1 LILPRIFEREQTL
14 NFLMRHFAKAI
25 VKDIDD
31 ADKDRQPFEGA
42 NHPAWILG
50 HIVVST
56 DGVLKLL
63 GQEATAP
70 AEWNSLFG
78 RGSTVSADR
87 AAYPSKEALVAA
99 LDTVFDRATA
109 AASEA
114 AAEQLAGPHHVE
126 MLQRGL
132 PTKGDLI
139 AMLLTT
145 HVAQHLGQLSA
156 WRRAMGRPAMF

>member
-1 LILPRIFEREQTL
+1 MYARERTL
-14 NFLMRHFAKAI
+14 NNLMRHFAKSL
-25 VKDIDD
+25 VKDVDD
-31 ADKDRQPFEGA
+31 ADMARQPFEGA

-63 GQEATAP
+63 GREPTVP

-78 RGSTVSADR
+78 RGSTVSAVR
-87 AAYPSKEALVAA
+87 SVYPSKEELLAA

-156 WRRAMGRPAMF
+156 WRRAMGHSAMF

>member
-1 LILPRIFEREQTL
+1 MFERERTL
-14 NFLMRHFAKAI
+14 NSLMRHFARSL
-25 VKDIDD
+25 VKDIED
-31 ADKDRQPFEGA
+31 ADMAVQPFEGA

-50 HIVVST
+50 HIVVTT

-63 GQEATAP
+63 EKEPTAP
-70 AEWNSLFG
+70 PEWQTLFG

-87 AAYPSKEALVAA
+87 SIYPRKAELLAA
-99 LDTVFDRATA
+99 LEMAFDRAAA

-114 AAEQLAGPHHVE
+114 NENQIAGPHHVE

-139 AMLLTT
+139 ALLLTT

>member
-1 LILPRIFEREQTL
+1 MFDRERTL
-14 NFLMRHFAKAI
+14 NNLMRHFAKVL
-25 VKDIDD
+25 VKDVDD
-31 ADKDRQPFEGA
+31 ADMARQPFEGA

-63 GQEATAP
+63 GTEATAP

-87 AAYPSKEALVAA
+87 AAYPSKETLLAA
-99 LDTVFDRATA
+99 LETVFDRASA
-109 AASEA
+109 AASESI
-114 AAEQLAGPHHVE
+114 AEQLAVPHHIE

>member
-1 LILPRIFEREQTL
+1 MFARERTL
-14 NFLMRHFAKAI
+14 NNLMRHFAKSL

-31 ADKDRQPFEGA
+31 ADMATQPFEGA

-63 GQEATAP
+63 GQEPTAP
-70 AEWNSLFG
+70 PEWQSLFG
-78 RGSTVSADR
+78 RGSSVSTDR
-87 AAYPSKEALVAA
+87 SIYPSKETLIASLETA
-99 LDTVFDRATA
+99 FDRANS
-109 AASEA
+109 AASDANED
-114 AAEQLAGPHHVE
+114 QIAGPHQLE

-139 AMLLTT
+139 ALLLTT

>member
-1 LILPRIFEREQTL
+1 MFERERTL
-14 NFLMRHFAKAI
+14 NSLMRHFARSL
-25 VKDIDD
+25 VKDIED
-31 ADKDRQPFEGA
+31 ADMAVQPFEGA

-50 HIVVST
+50 HIVVTT

-63 GQEATAP
+63 EKEPTAP
-70 AEWNSLFG
+70 PEWQTLFG

-87 AAYPSKEALVAA
+87 SIYPSKAELLAA
-99 LDTVFDRATA
+99 LEMAFDRAAA

-114 AAEQLAGPHHVE
+114 NENQIAGPHHVE

-139 AMLLTT
+139 ALLLTT

>member
-1 LILPRIFEREQTL
+1 MYSRERTL
-14 NFLMRHFAKAI
+14 NNLMRHLAKSL
-25 VKDIDD
+25 VKDVDVDD
-31 ADKDRQPFEGA
+31 MARQPFEGA

-50 HIVVST
+50 HIIVST

-78 RGSTVSADR
+78 RGSTVSPDR
-87 AAYPSKEALVAA
+87 SAYPSKEELLVA
-99 LDTVFDRATA
+99 LDNVFDRAAA

-114 AAEQLAGPHHVE
+114 SAEQLAGPHPVE

>member
-1 LILPRIFEREQTL
+1 MFEREQTL
-14 NFLMRHFAKAI
+14 NSLMRHFAKAL

-31 ADKDRQPFEGA
+31 ADMAKQPFEGA

-56 DGVLKLL
+56 DGVLRTL
-63 GQEATAP
+63 GQAPTAP
-70 AEWNSLFG
+70 PEWQPLFG

-87 AAYPSKEALVAA
+87 AAYPSKAA
-99 LDTVFDRATA
+99 LLAAVETAFDRASA
-109 AASEA
+109 AAAATSED
-114 AAEQLAGPHHVE
+114 QIAGPHQVE

>member
-1 LILPRIFEREQTL
+1 MFARERTL
-14 NFLMRHFAKAI
+14 NNLMRHFAKSL

-31 ADKDRQPFEGA
+31 ADMAKQPFEGA

-50 HIVVST
+50 HIIVTT

-63 GQEATAP
+63 GQEPTSSP
-70 AEWNSLFG
+70 EWQSLFG
-78 RGSTVSADR
+78 RGSTVSSDR
-87 AAYPSKEALVAA
+87 SIYPSKEALLAA
-99 LDTVFDRATA
+99 LETAFDRANS

-114 AAEQLAGPHHVE
+114 SEYQIAGPHHVE

-139 AMLLTT
+139 ALLLTT